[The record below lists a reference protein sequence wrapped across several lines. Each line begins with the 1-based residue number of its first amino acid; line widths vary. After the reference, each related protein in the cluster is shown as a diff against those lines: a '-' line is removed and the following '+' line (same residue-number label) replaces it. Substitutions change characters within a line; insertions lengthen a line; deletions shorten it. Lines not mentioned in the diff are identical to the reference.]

1 MKHSKKGV
9 MPNEKV
15 VSVMKMV
22 KVKFSVWTKLIK
34 KLKECMRA
42 NRALNKQ
49 NKAVNAHNN
58 KDA

>member
-1 MKHSKKGV
+1 